1 MRLFLAYLHAK
12 THYFINNTLGIKHII
27 QFTLGVLAGGW
38 ALRAANNG
46 NLIMMI
52 MVLAGFSL
60 LNQFFH
66 GMFKQVH
73 IANVVVKSEEAA
85 EKTAQKLKERN
96 IKVRKKEKKDGKKS
110 KGKSQTTEQK
120 KSTDKNNN
128 EDDKADSN

>member
-27 QFTLGVLAGGW
+27 QFTLGLLAGGW
-38 ALRAANNG
+38 ALRAANEG
-46 NLIMMI
+46 SLIMMI
-52 MVLAGFSL
+52 LVLAAFSL

-66 GMFKQVH
+66 NMFKQVH

-96 IKVRKKEKKDGKKS
+96 IKVRKKEKKDR
-110 KGKSQTTEQK
+110 
-120 KSTDKNNN
+120 KNNKSPAVKQKDN
-128 EDDKADSN
+128 SDENKEEDDKSNNS